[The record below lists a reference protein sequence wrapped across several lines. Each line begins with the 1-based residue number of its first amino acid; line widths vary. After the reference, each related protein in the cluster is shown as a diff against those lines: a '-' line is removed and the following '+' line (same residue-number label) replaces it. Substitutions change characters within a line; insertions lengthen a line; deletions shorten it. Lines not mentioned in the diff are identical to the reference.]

1 VSNFDDLI
9 DREGLGPDE
18 EARLRRVH
26 DLLVQAGPPPDLPP
40 ALERPPT
47 APAEG
52 ELVQFPMLPR
62 RRWTLAAVAAAAL
75 VVLAFGGG
83 YLVGHAKTKPTT
95 FATKRVVPMHG
106 GSALALLRVA
116 PKDSAGNWPMQLEVN
131 NLPTQKEPTA
141 YYELWLTQHGKPSA
155 ACGTFRV
162 NARTTTVRFSVPY
175 DFKRFDGWVITR
187 QDTDRQ
193 DPGPAVLST

>member
-1 VSNFDDLI
+1 VSNFDDMI
-9 DREGLGPDE
+9 DREGLGADE

-62 RRWTLAAVAAAAL
+62 RRWTLAAVAAATL

-106 GSALALLRVA
+106 GNALALLRVA
-116 PKDSAGNWPMQLEVN
+116 QKDAAGNWPMQLEVN
-131 NLPTQKEPTA
+131 NLPTQSDSRA
-141 YYELWLTQHGKPSA
+141 YYELWLTRNGKPIA
-155 ACGTFRV
+155 PCGTFRV
-162 NARTTTVRFSVPY
+162 NARTTTLRLSVPY
-175 DFKRFDGWVITR
+175 DFKSFDGWVVTR
-187 QDTDRQ
+187 QSANDDG
-193 DPGPAVLST
+193 PGPVVLKT

>member
-1 VSNFDDLI
+1 MSNFDDMI
-9 DREGLGPDE
+9 DREGLGADE

-62 RRWTLAAVAAAAL
+62 RRWTLAAVAAATL

-106 GSALALLRVA
+106 GNALALLRVA
-116 PKDSAGNWPMQLEVN
+116 QKDAAGNWPMQLEVN
-131 NLPTQKEPTA
+131 NLPTQSDSRA
-141 YYELWLTQHGKPSA
+141 YYELWLTRNGKPIA
-155 ACGTFRV
+155 PCGTFRV
-162 NARTTTVRFSVPY
+162 NARTTTLRLSVPY
-175 DFKRFDGWVITR
+175 DFKSFDGWVVTR
-187 QDTDRQ
+187 QSANDDG
-193 DPGPAVLST
+193 PGPVVLKT